1 MIVEG
6 NEKRLTKFVKAA
18 GCAAKLG
25 PGDLEGILEG
35 LGSNHPDILVG
46 LGSSDD
52 SAVWKISDDRAIVQ
66 TVDFITPVVDDPFV
80 YGQIAAANSLSDI
93 FAMGADVATALNL
106 VGFDGCNQ
114 SPEVLKEILAGGAK
128 KVAECNGAIV
138 GGHSIETVEMI
149 YGLSV
154 TGFIDPDKIYRND
167 TPRVGDLLILS
178 KPLGLGILTTAI
190 KADLLSDNMI
200 KRVSDILSQLNYRA
214 SLAMREFRVSACTD
228 ITGFGLAGHAWEM
241 SGKGRVSLRFEYDK
255 LPILDESIEMAN
267 MGIIP
272 DGAYRNKTYLSDK
285 TLWRSDRDD
294 IIFYDAQTSGGLL
307 MAVDERD
314 AKALLARLIDE
325 GYEYSSII
333 GEVQSLGEK
342 ALIVE

>member
-1 MIVEG
+1 MIKEG

-25 PGDLEGILEG
+25 PGDLDGILKN
-35 LGSNHPDILVG
+35 LGSNNPNLLVG
-46 LGSSDD
+46 LESSDD
-52 SAVWKISDDRAIVQ
+52 SAVWKISDDKAIVQ
-66 TVDFITPVVDDPFV
+66 TVDFITPVVDDPFI

-114 SPEVLKEILAGGAK
+114 STEVLKEILAGGAK
-128 KVAECNGAIV
+128 KVSECNGVVV

-154 TGFIDPDKIYRND
+154 TGFAKPDKIYRNN
-167 TPRVGDLLILS
+167 TPKIGDMLILC

-190 KADLLSDNMI
+190 KADLLSNSVI
-200 KRVSDILSQLNYRA
+200 KKVSDILSQLNYKA
-214 SLAMREFRVSACTD
+214 SLAMREFRVNACTD

-255 LPILDESIEMAN
+255 LPILDESFEMAN

-272 DGAYRNKTYLSDK
+272 DGAYRNRTYLSDK
-285 TLWRSDRDD
+285 TLWRSNKDD

-307 MAVDERD
+307 MAVDEKD
-314 AKALLARLIDE
+314 AKALLDRLISE
-325 GYEYSSII
+325 GYEYSAII
-333 GEVQSLGEK
+333 GEVQPLSER

>member
-1 MIVEG
+1 MIKEG

-25 PGDLEGILEG
+25 PGDLDGILKN
-35 LGSNHPDILVG
+35 LGSNNPNLLVG
-46 LGSSDD
+46 LESSDD
-52 SAVWKISDDRAIVQ
+52 SAVWKISDDKAIVQ
-66 TVDFITPVVDDPFV
+66 TVDFITPVVDDPFI

-114 SPEVLKEILAGGAK
+114 STEVLKEILAGGAK
-128 KVAECNGAIV
+128 KVSECNGVVV

-154 TGFIDPDKIYRND
+154 TGFAKPDKIYRNN
-167 TPRVGDLLILS
+167 TPKIGDMLILC

-190 KADLLSDNMI
+190 KADLLSDSVI
-200 KRVSDILSQLNYRA
+200 KKVSDILSQLNYKA
-214 SLAMREFRVSACTD
+214 SLAMREFRVNACTD

-255 LPILDESIEMAN
+255 LPILDESFEMAN

-272 DGAYRNKTYLSDK
+272 DGAYRNRTYLSDK
-285 TLWRSDRDD
+285 TLWRSNKDD

-307 MAVDERD
+307 MAVDEKD
-314 AKALLARLIDE
+314 AKALLDRLISE
-325 GYEYSSII
+325 GYEYSAII
-333 GEVQSLGEK
+333 GEVQPLSER

>member
-1 MIVEG
+1 MIKEG
-6 NEKRLTKFVKAA
+6 NENRLTKFVKAA

-25 PGDLEGILEG
+25 PGDLDGILQN
-35 LGSNHPDILVG
+35 LTTKSPNLIVG
-46 LGSSDD
+46 VDSSDD
-52 SAVWKISDDRAIVQ
+52 AAVWKISDDKAMVQ

-80 YGQIAAANSLSDI
+80 YGQVAAANSLSDI

-114 SPEVLKEILAGGAK
+114 SPKVLNEILAGGAS
-128 KVAECNGAIV
+128 KVKECGGVIV

-154 TGFIDPDKIYRND
+154 TGFANPNKIYRND
-167 TPRVGDLLILS
+167 TPKIGDMLILC

-190 KADLLSDNMI
+190 KADLLSKSAIDM
-200 KRVSDILSQLNYRA
+200 VSNILSQLNYRA
-214 SLAMREFRVSACTD
+214 SLAMREFRVNACTD

-307 MAVDERD
+307 MAVDEKD
-314 AKALLARLIDE
+314 AKALLDRLIDE

-333 GEVQSLGEK
+333 GEVLPLKDK